1 MTRNIYLKGK
11 MGKLFGEHW
20 TLNAATVQEAMHGID
35 VQRENKLTKYLTEC
49 TEAGIEFYVQKGEE
63 VLGYDNLNME
73 LGKDDLIITPVP
85 AGAGSFGDRLKTIIG
100 IALIIIGIMNPAFL
114 ISLGGKYATYLR
126 IGVLLAGSLL
136 TMRGV
141 TGLMTPKDAS
151 EAGEGYFFD
160 GPANTVKQGIPVP
173 LLYGELIVGGSPM
186 NFSFLGG
193 DMNVGSHSQY
203 FITPAGSSSGTSA
216 AGTTVGGGGGSSGAQ
231 GPGGGDNVTWSL
243 K

>member
-1 MTRNIYLKGK
+1 
-11 MGKLFGEHW
+11 MGKLFGDHW

-85 AGAGSFGDRLKTIIG
+85 AGAGSFGDALKTVIG
-100 IALIIIGIMNPAFL
+100 LVLLYIAFTTPIGNVLLGIEITYKVKIAL
-114 ISLGGKYATYLR
+114 
-126 IGVLLAGSLL
+126 LLAGSILAQ
-136 TMRGV
+136 RGI

-151 EAGEGYFFD
+151 EAGDGYFFD
-160 GPANTVKQGIPVP
+160 GPTNTVKQGIPVP

-186 NFSFLGG
+186 NFSFLEG
-193 DMNVGSHSQY
+193 DMNIGSHSQY
-203 FITPAGSSSGTSA
+203 FITPASSGGGSSAANSGTA
-216 AGTTVGGGGGSSGAQ
+216 VGGGGVGNNI
-231 GPGGGDNVTWSL
+231 PGDMTWIQ